1 MALRISIGATRWR
14 LTQLVLMESVLL
26 AFIATAVGGLFAWW
40 AAPFII
46 GTIDS
51 PDNPA
56 RLVLPA
62 DWRVLG
68 FGLALA
74 LGVTFVLGLAP
85 ALRASTVRPA
95 SVLKGGEDPHARR
108 RLMHA
113 LIAVQIAFC
122 FVVHFAAGL
131 FSTTFDRLSHQPTGF
146 SAQRIL
152 NLEALPNRPQ
162 LPVYWQQVLDRLR
175 AVPGVET
182 AALTVWPLMSG
193 ESSISEI
200 SINGAASSETLAD
213 VLHVSSGWLDT
224 MRIPLIAGR
233 DFRASEA
240 SPTVAIV
247 NESFAKQ
254 YFDGENPVGKSFSD
268 AASGRPHFQIV
279 GLIGDAR
286 SRDDM
291 RRPILPT
298 FYVPFQSIDATGA
311 VQPNGRGTFV
321 VRTSSPN
328 PLALASILRREVP
341 RARAEFRVTNIRTQ
355 TEIDQAH
362 TVRERLLAMLGVF
375 FAGIALL
382 LAGVGLYGVLDY
394 SVLLRRKEIGIRM
407 AIGAQAGGIARL
419 VAVEVLWMVLAG
431 ALAGVM
437 LGLASARYAESLFF
451 EVKASDP
458 AMLAIPA
465 LTIVAAALLAA
476 LPAVIHAVRIDPVA
490 MLSSE

>member
-1 MALRISIGATRWR
+1 VLVESIW
-14 LTQLVLMESVLL
+14 L
-26 AFIATAVGGLFAWW
+26 AFIATAIGGLFAWW

-46 GTIDS
+46 GMIDS

-74 LGVTFVLGLAP
+74 LGVTFVLGLGP
-85 ALRASTVRPA
+85 ALRASAVRPA
-95 SVLKGGEDPHARR
+95 SVLKGGEDPHSRR

-146 SAQRIL
+146 SAERIL
-152 NLEALPNRPQ
+152 NLETLPQRPQ
-162 LPVYWQQVLDRLR
+162 LPVYWQQVLQHLR
-175 AVPGVET
+175 AVPGVEK

-193 ESSISEI
+193 ESAVGDI
-200 SINGAASSETLAD
+200 SINGGAPSEVYSDFLN
-213 VLHVSSGWLDT
+213 VSPGWMDA
-224 MRIPLIAGR
+224 MRIPVLGGR
-233 DFRASEA
+233 DFVASDA
-240 SPTVAIV
+240 NPLVAIV
-247 NESFAKQ
+247 NQSFAKQ
-254 YFDGENPVGKSFSD
+254 YFDGENPIGKWFERVGRGD
-268 AASGRPHFQIV
+268 ARSRFQVV
-279 GLIGDAR
+279 GFVGDAR

-291 RRPILPT
+291 RRPIRPT
-298 FYVPFQSIDATGA
+298 AYVPFQSIDAKGA
-311 VQPNGRGTFV
+311 FLPMGRGTFV
-321 VRTSSPN
+321 VRTSSAN

-341 RARAEFRVTNIRTQ
+341 NARAEFRVSNIRTQ

-419 VAVEVLWMVLAG
+419 VAMDMLAMVAAG
-431 ALAGVM
+431 ALGGVV
-437 LGLASARYAESLFF
+437 LGLASARYIESLFF
-451 EVKASDP
+451 EVKATDP
-458 AMLAIPA
+458 AMLAIPS

-476 LPAVIHAVRIDPVA
+476 LPAVIHAVRIDPVS
-490 MLSSE
+490 MLRSE